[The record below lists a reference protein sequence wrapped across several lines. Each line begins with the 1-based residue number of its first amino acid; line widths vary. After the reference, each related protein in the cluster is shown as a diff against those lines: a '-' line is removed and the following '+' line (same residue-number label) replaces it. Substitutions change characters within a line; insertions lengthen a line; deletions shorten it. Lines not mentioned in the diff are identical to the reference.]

1 MKKLTL
7 EIFKTAGEQ
16 AALSAEGWES
26 NTSNKCS
33 ETFKCPQ
40 TGFQ

>member
-16 AALSAEGWES
+16 AALSAEGWKG
-26 NTSNKCS
+26 NARS
-33 ETFKCPQ
+33 ECRKEFTCPV
-40 TGFQ
+40 TGYQ